1 MLSGKQSHWWWW
13 DDSPTKGTC
22 PKAWQL
28 EFDPQDPH
36 SERRPESS
44 TFHTPRNAH
53 TEKKKRYMKTTA
65 TKPSTSSG
73 AEVLAVECHCPLH
86 RRRAA
91 SGTSVW
97 WSPQSGKAWV
107 ISVGC
112 VHFFI
117 VPLRQFVCVHFVVI
131 PRWRGNSV
139 DSHLNHSV
147 ARSHNKKLQQSQ
159 HIKSIPGTIYLVITQ
174 CK

>member
-1 MLSGKQSHWWWW
+1 MTHQLKALAPKPGNLSLTPKIHTVKG
-13 DDSPTKGTC
+13 DLSPLRFTHHKM
-22 PKAWQL
+22 
-28 EFDPQDPH
+28 
-36 SERRPESS
+36 
-44 TFHTPRNAH
+44 HTHKCTHR
-53 TEKKKRYMKTTA
+53 EKKKHYMKTMA

-73 AEVLAVECHCPLH
+73 VEVLAVECHWPLH
-86 RRRAA
+86 RRHAA

-131 PRWRGNSV
+131 QRWWGNSV